1 MRDRVSIM
9 LGNREIVKRYIG
21 DKLVWES
28 LKSLKSV
35 TIKKVTLAFYE
46 EHLIFGF
53 NGYRLWVS
61 NRDIKTTLGNK
72 KITKVRIGTSE
83 FPLITTDPTSMTETS
98 YTFYLSSETFENFKR
113 VGVTT
118 GFLRCGVTFYYE

>member
-1 MRDRVSIM
+1 MRDRVRIM

-35 TIKKVTLAFYE
+35 TIKNVSLSFCE
-46 EHLIFGF
+46 
-53 NGYRLWVS
+53 GYSIWVS

-72 KITKVRIGTSE
+72 KITKVRIGASE
-83 FPLITTDPTSMTETS
+83 FPLITTGSTYMTETS
-98 YTFYLSSETFENFKR
+98 YIFDLSSETFENFKR

-118 GFLRCGVTFYYE
+118 GFLHCDVTFYYE

>member
-1 MRDRVSIM
+1 MRDRVRIM

-28 LKSLKSV
+28 LKSV
-35 TIKKVTLAFYE
+35 TIKNVTLSFYE
-46 EHLIFGF
+46 DYIVSAF
-53 NGYRLWVS
+53 NGYRLLVS

-72 KITKVRIGTSE
+72 KITKVRIGASE
-83 FPLITTDPTSMTETS
+83 FPLITTDPTYMSKTS
-98 YTFYLSSETFENFKR
+98 YIFYLSSETFENFKR

-118 GFLRCGVTFYYE
+118 GFLHCDVTFYYE